1 MKKTKKRKNK
11 YLQIANVVYWIA
23 VFSIIG
29 TGLYTGKEL
38 YEYFFETKEIA
49 KSSDIKISEQEPY
62 TLYLTSKDK
71 ADLIAY
77 QKMSAKVYDKEE
89 GDFTSEAD
97 SDSIKELEKEY
108 NKLPDSLKQRES
120 YTYTLITS
128 LWPIKSEYKT
138 FFTNTGS
145 INSSTTPNEM
155 KKFIDKNGPV
165 VKKYLDDNTTS
176 KNVFLNQVYQ
186 NINNLSNDIQVLGKI
201 INVFDSTFSA
211 STKSIHVKK
220 DVSSQGLVDYNTLK
234 DQLIFKWSVVNDI
247 LTPIVNK
254 STEILRKHDA
264 QIEKIEI
271 YTRTKENKN
280 QFDTF
285 VSTYNN
291 YKSSL
296 IDIPK
301 LTERKDLE
309 QYKDTIKFDI
319 KEEYSDTIKKD
330 EVISQSPNQG
340 DYKKFFKGS
349 VMQVIISKGKK
360 PEEPKEP
367 KDKPKESLTTTSN
380 SSSNT
385 NSSQTRT
392 DVTEPSTGETNESGG
407 TNGISETE

>member
-11 YLQIANVVYWIA
+11 YLQIANRFYWIA
-23 VFSIIG
+23 VFGIIG

-145 INSSTTPNEM
+145 INSSTTPNEL

-211 STKSIHVKK
+211 STEGIHVKK
-220 DVSSQGLVDYNTLK
+220 DVSSQGLLDYNTLK

-247 LTPIVNK
+247 LTPIINK
-254 STEILRKHDA
+254 STEILRKHDV

-280 QFDTF
+280 KFDTF
-285 VSTYNN
+285 ISTYNN

-360 PEEPKEP
+360 PEEPKDKPEEP
-367 KDKPKESLTTTSN
+367 KDKLNESSTTTST

-392 DVTEPSTGETNESGG
+392 DVTEPSTGG

>member
-11 YLQIANVVYWIA
+11 YLQIANMVYWIA
-23 VFSIIG
+23 VFGIIG

-62 TLYLTSKDK
+62 TLYLTSNDK
-71 ADLIAY
+71 AALTAY
-77 QKMSAKVYDKEE
+77 QNLSAKVYNKDE
-89 GDFTSEAD
+89 GDFTSEANNA
-97 SDSIKELEKEY
+97 SIKELEKEY

-120 YTYTLITS
+120 YIYTLITS
-128 LWPIKSEYKT
+128 LWPIKSEYKN
-138 FFTNTGS
+138 FFTNTGA
-145 INSSTTPNEM
+145 INSSTTPNEL

-165 VKKYLDDNTTS
+165 VKKYLDDDTITS
-176 KNVFLNQVYQ
+176 KKVFLNRVYQ
-186 NINNLSNDIQVLGKI
+186 DMHNLGNDIYVLGQI
-201 INVFDSTFSA
+201 INMFDSTFTA
-211 STKSIHVKK
+211 STESIKVKK
-220 DVSSQGLVDYNTLK
+220 DVSSQGIVDYNTLK

-247 LTPIVNK
+247 LTPVINK
-254 STEILRKHDA
+254 STEILKKHDT

-330 EVISQSPNQG
+330 DIISQFPSQG
-340 DYKKFFKGS
+340 DYKKFFPGS
-349 VMQVIISKGKK
+349 VMQVVISKGKK
-360 PEEPKEP
+360 PEEPKEKPEEP
-367 KDKPKESLTTTSN
+367 KEKPKESSTTTSN

-385 NSSQTRT
+385 NSSQTKT
-392 DVTEPSTGETNESGG
+392 DVTESSTGG
-407 TNGISETE
+407 TNGSSETE

>member
-23 VFSIIG
+23 VFGIIG

-145 INSSTTPNEM
+145 INSSTTPNEL

-201 INVFDSTFSA
+201 INVFDSTFYA

-247 LTPIVNK
+247 LTPIINK
-254 STEILRKHDA
+254 STEILRKHDV

-340 DYKKFFKGS
+340 DYNKFFKGS

-360 PEEPKEP
+360 PEEPKDKSEEP
-367 KDKPKESLTTTSN
+367 KDKLKESSTTTST

-392 DVTEPSTGETNESGG
+392 DVTEPSTGG